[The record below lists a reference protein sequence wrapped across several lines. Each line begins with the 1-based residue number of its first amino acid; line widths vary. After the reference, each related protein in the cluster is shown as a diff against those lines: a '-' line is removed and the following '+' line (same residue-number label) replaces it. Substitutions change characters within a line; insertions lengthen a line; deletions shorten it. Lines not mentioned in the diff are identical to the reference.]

1 MSTSAKSA
9 AAPSLAAKMPHRRE
23 TREKIAFGPIPFLHF
38 PAIARNMTCDLGIGA
53 PRGTGRVS
61 GLPPRLLFALV
72 VTTTSASSAHRPAT
86 PTAQQ
91 GQAAPVGQQYGRNAK
106 MSDRSGFDRPAFPVV
121 APPQLPAEALA
132 GVRTRR
138 IVAFCFDLIFVSIL
152 SFSLWLAL
160 AVLTFGL
167 SFFILPPL
175 FPIVAFFYNGL
186 TISGYRMATPGMRA
200 MDLEVRLTDG
210 TRVPFLNAAVQ
221 AVLFYVSTMFPP
233 VFLVS
238 LLSANKRC
246 LHDMLAGVIVTR
258 RFM

>member
-1 MSTSAKSA
+1 
-9 AAPSLAAKMPHRRE
+9 
-23 TREKIAFGPIPFLHF
+23 
-38 PAIARNMTCDLGIGA
+38 
-53 PRGTGRVS
+53 V
-61 GLPPRLLFALV
+61 
-72 VTTTSASSAHRPAT
+72 AHRPAIFVGRQSGT
-86 PTAQQ
+86 
-91 GQAAPVGQQYGRNAK
+91 APVRQQCGRSVK
-106 MSDRSGFDRPAFPVV
+106 MSDRSGFDGPALPVV
-121 APPQLPAEALA
+121 VPAYLPAGALA

-138 IVAFCFDLIFVSIL
+138 IVALFFDLIFVSIL

-167 SFFILPPL
+167 SLFILPPL
-175 FPIVAFFYNGL
+175 FPIMAFFYNGL

-200 MDLEVRLTDG
+200 MDLEMRLTDG

-238 LLSANKRC
+238 LVSANKRC

>member
-1 MSTSAKSA
+1 M
-9 AAPSLAAKMPHRRE
+9 
-23 TREKIAFGPIPFLHF
+23 
-38 PAIARNMTCDLGIGA
+38 IG
-53 PRGTGRVS
+53 RSDFDGTG
-61 GLPPRLLFALV
+61 F
-72 VTTTSASSAHRPAT
+72 
-86 PTAQQ
+86 
-91 GQAAPVGQQYGRNAK
+91 
-106 MSDRSGFDRPAFPVV
+106 
-121 APPQLPAEALA
+121 PPQLFVPADLPAGALA

-138 IVAFCFDLIFVSIL
+138 IVALFFDLIFVFIL
-152 SFSLWLAL
+152 SVSLWLAL

-167 SFFILPPL
+167 SLFVLPPL

-186 TISGYRMATPGMRA
+186 TISGYRMATPGMQA

-238 LLSANKRC
+238 LVSANKRC